1 MTRIGTVA
9 NAIGLQERDGERGVL
24 MAMVDGRP
32 RHAYLGNA
40 LELEIDDVGDALY
53 VAAGLFRDGSLQGN
67 TGRSTENLTRVLWLA
82 FDADLLDFLGYP
94 PDTDDESKAARKAM
108 LDELGRM
115 PQDELNTL
123 IDGLRADLED
133 AFRALGLPMHRL
145 DYTGY
150 GLCAYIYLAEDDQ
163 TRVLDAKAAHK
174 LLVGRINQHAGGEHL
189 VDPKVNDGG
198 TRVTRLP
205 ESTNHKG
212 AIPRLV
218 QSLIPYTGE
227 TAPLGVNPEVPRAV
241 GKMIPTSGLGL
252 SQPDAQAIVDAI
264 RPSWT
269 LGQKHAMGL
278 AVAGMLAKGGVPED
292 QALAIIDALS
302 VDDTKPYDRRAAV
315 ASTYRRARQGAPIA
329 GYTQLASLMPA
340 AAVAFVDGVLGR
352 YRQAAST
359 ASGPVSV
366 GMFEVVGASP
376 LRLARDEPATLPR
389 NLSAVPD
396 ACYTGWFKSY
406 VDLVEPL
413 CESPRSFHLA
423 SAMVLAG
430 ATFGRS
436 VCARYVSRN
445 VYGNTYMMLVGLAG
459 SSRKDTAIDFALDMP
474 NHRGPGYSSLD
485 MNSPAF
491 KVVTDIG
498 SGQAMIQKLSRT
510 PNVLL
515 HVTEYQRVAQNGKRE
530 GSTIFPLLT
539 TAWNTPRIV
548 ENNALGNPLEARFPY
563 LSILAAVQP
572 GILAQEMRQV
582 DIESGY
588 ATRWLFVT
596 GDGKDEDIP
605 DPDEIDETTAWRL
618 YRDLVQIRQRYE
630 IEGESTGREKRLML
644 TQRARDH
651 WNDWYREDRRVSRLT
666 ANEDEASMRSRLGTH
681 IRKVALLYAATAGA
695 SEIDLGHL
703 EPAIAFVEWS
713 WCNTQVLMRDWGVSV
728 WLQIENKIEKV
739 LREHGAIMRRD
750 LAHKCRSRLW
760 SSREFAQVL
769 DAMIKNG
776 TVEVDAIG
784 IHKWAA

>member
-212 AIPRLV
+212 AIARLV

-241 GKMIPTSGLGL
+241 GKMIPTSGPGL
-252 SQPDAQAIVDAI
+252 SQPDAQSIIDAI

-292 QALAIIDALS
+292 QALAIIDTLS

-329 GYTQLASLMPA
+329 GYTQLTSLMPA

-366 GMFEVVGASP
+366 GMFEVVGTAATKPAKARTEDPAFSP
-376 LRLARDEPATLPR
+376 TPI
-389 NLSAVPD
+389 PD
-396 ACYTGWFKSY
+396 AARYGWIGEY
-406 VDLVEPL
+406 INLVEPTT
-413 CESPRSFHLA
+413 EAPDAFHLA
-423 SAMVLAG
+423 CGLTLIG
-430 ATFGRS
+430 ACIGRRVAFLHAS
-436 VCARYVSRN
+436 ER
-445 VYGNTYMMLVGLAG
+445 MLPNFYTLLIGPSGRA
-459 SSRKDTAIDFALDMP
+459 RKDTAIKRSLALPMLPPPPGSLMVSLGIPFRVTRDVSSAEGLISRLAKHP
-474 NHRGPGYSSLD
+474 NLY
-485 MNSPAF
+485 F
-491 KVVTDIG
+491 Y
-498 SGQAMIQKLSRT
+498 
-510 PNVLL
+510 
-515 HVTEYQRVAQNGKRE
+515 VTEFAKLMHNATRESTSSISPTLMEAFDGPPTLQNNVKKDEDSRE
-530 GSTIFPLLT
+530 AI
-539 TAWNTPRIV
+539 
-548 ENNALGNPLEARFPY
+548 NPF
-563 LSILAAVQP
+563 LSIMAAVQP
-572 GILAQEMRQV
+572 EILSQLIGDSQQY
-582 DIESGY
+582 SGFLN
-588 ATRWLFVT
+588 RWLLVV
-596 GDGKDEDIP
+596 GDGKGPRPNPPNLDEVAGWNLMRRATDAIGSYTEGTVLRF
-605 DPDEIDETTAWRL
+605 DPSAVARWDAWYVETYPQGDTSS
-618 YRDLVQIRQRYE
+618 Q
-630 IEGESTGREKRLML
+630 
-644 TQRARDH
+644 
-651 WNDWYREDRRVSRLT
+651 ED
-666 ANEDEASMRSRLGTH
+666 AMGIRLGTLVK
-681 IRKVALLYAATAGA
+681 KVALVHAVLDRAQAVRSEHLDAALATVDWSWGHTRKLLPTWGESPDARMARQIMEVLARRGPYLSKRKVQQLAGNRSGPGVFA
-695 SEIDLGHL
+695 RVVKAMIENGELVVTPDNLI
-703 EPAIAFVEWS
+703 AIAPEAEA
-713 WCNTQVLMRDWGVSV
+713 C
-728 WLQIENKIEKV
+728 
-739 LREHGAIMRRD
+739 
-750 LAHKCRSRLW
+750 
-760 SSREFAQVL
+760 
-769 DAMIKNG
+769 
-776 TVEVDAIG
+776 
-784 IHKWAA
+784 